1 MIRFPDS
8 PAWCFLAKIAGEVKL
23 ESFWVSHGDTLFLAI
38 YWYVVPDMTLWY
50 TMCPFWS
57 FLFLIFGILNLMI
70 VACRNS
76 MTMITSLWRCQ
87 YIIYNFQIKF
97 QQLVMLNLHAWFT
110 FFFSSSNHHTTPW
123 FTWPLDAQETHPN
136 ELKRFGFTCCCSEN
150 NDEFSVNVDERQR
163 PSTVLPSPGRHTGKP
178 VGFWGDAKRI
188 EIEMLG
194 GSVFVFWPPFKIWSR
209 KFTACKYFLAHFHTE
224 ASHVCTR
231 VSL

>member
-1 MIRFPDS
+1 
-8 PAWCFLAKIAGEVKL
+8 
-23 ESFWVSHGDTLFLAI
+23 
-38 YWYVVPDMTLWY
+38 
-50 TMCPFWS
+50 
-57 FLFLIFGILNLMI
+57 
-70 VACRNS
+70 
-76 MTMITSLWRCQ
+76 
-87 YIIYNFQIKF
+87 
-97 QQLVMLNLHAWFT
+97 MLNLHAWFT

-209 KFTACKYFLAHFHTE
+209 KFTACKYFLALSYWSFSRMHTCQFVMLRTRPSARPSAVFGQFHGSGLDEKNYYTVVLILGPQPY
-224 ASHVCTR
+224 AS
-231 VSL
+231 S